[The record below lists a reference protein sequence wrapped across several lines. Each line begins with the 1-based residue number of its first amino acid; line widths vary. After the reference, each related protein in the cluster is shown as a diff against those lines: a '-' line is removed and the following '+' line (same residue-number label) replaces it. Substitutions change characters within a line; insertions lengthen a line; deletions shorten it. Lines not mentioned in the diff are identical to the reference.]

1 MKIIEERQ
9 FDYIPNK
16 IFKNLSKRDRDNL
29 RKYRSTYRWY
39 KDNEDKL
46 KFLENEINRR
56 KEKKNQYIKDL
67 TKKNTELDHLRKDY
81 QFSWSVSK
89 LKNKGDYYNFTI
101 SRRQYNT
108 KTGSLGSTKNIKE
121 QLFNCLFYKND
132 EDKKKQIEKDWKL
145 FLRKEMIDHNSRV
158 RLLIMDLIMEDVTLT
173 KVSLN
178 RKSLFPLTKKDYPKI
193 NKNVVSIP
201 LMMTNKMRWELNHLG
216 YSKDDIKHMTPK
228 EGWDLINQDISKKP

>member
-16 IFKNLSKRDRDNL
+16 IFKSLSKRDRDNL

-39 KDNEDKL
+39 KDNDDKL
-46 KFLENEINRR
+46 KSLENEIIRR
-56 KEKKNQYIKDL
+56 KEKKNQYVKDL
-67 TKKNTELDHLRKDY
+67 TKKNKELDHLRKDY

-121 QLFNCLFYKND
+121 QLSNCLFYKND

-145 FLRKEMIDHNSRV
+145 FLRKEMNDQNSKV
-158 RLLIMDLIMEDVTLT
+158 RLLIMDLIMKDVTLK

-178 RKSLFPLTKKDYPKI
+178 MESLFPLTKKDYPIIK
-193 NKNVVSIP
+193 KSVVSIP
-201 LMMTNKMRWELNHLG
+201 LMITNKMRWELKHLG
-216 YSKDDIKHMTPK
+216 YNKDDIKCMTPK
-228 EGWDLINQDISKKP
+228 EGWNIINMDISKKS

>member
-16 IFKNLSKRDRDNL
+16 IFKSLSKRDRDNL
-29 RKYRSTYRWY
+29 RKYRSTYWWY
-39 KDNEDKL
+39 KDNDDKL
-46 KFLENEINRR
+46 KSLENEIIIR
-56 KEKKNQYIKDL
+56 KEKKNQYVKDL
-67 TKKNTELDHLRKDY
+67 TKKNKELDHLRKDY

-89 LKNKGDYYNFTI
+89 LKNKGDYYNFSI
-101 SRRQYNT
+101 SRRQYHT

-145 FLRKEMIDHNSRV
+145 FLRKEMNDHKSKVN
-158 RLLIMDLIMEDVTLT
+158 LLIMDLIMKDVTLK

-201 LMMTNKMRWELNHLG
+201 LMMTNKMRWELKHLG
-216 YSKDDIKHMTPK
+216 YTSDEIKKMTPK
-228 EGWDLINQDISKKP
+228 EGWEKIKKE

>member
-16 IFKNLSKRDRDNL
+16 VFKSLSKRDRDNL
-29 RKYRSTYRWY
+29 RKYRSTYWWY
-39 KDNEDKL
+39 KDNDDKL
-46 KFLENEINRR
+46 KSLENEIIRR
-56 KEKKNQYIKDL
+56 KEKKNQYVKDL
-67 TKKNTELDHLRKDY
+67 TKKNKELDHLRKDY

-89 LKNKGDYYNFTI
+89 LKNKGDYYNFSI
-101 SRRQYNT
+101 SRRQYHT

-121 QLFNCLFYKND
+121 QLSNCLFYKND
-132 EDKKKQIEKDWKL
+132 EDKKKHIKKDWKL
-145 FLRKEMIDHNSRV
+145 FLRKEMTDHKSKV
-158 RLLIMDLIMEDVTLT
+158 RLLIMDLIMKDVTLK

-201 LMMTNKMRWELNHLG
+201 LMMTNKMRWELKHLG
-216 YSKDDIKHMTPK
+216 YTSDEIKNMTPK
-228 EGWDLINQDISKKP
+228 EGWEKIKKE

>member
-29 RKYRSTYRWY
+29 RKYRITYRWY

-46 KFLENEINRR
+46 KFLENEIIRR
-56 KEKKNQYIKDL
+56 KEKKNQYVKHL
-67 TKKNTELDHLRKDY
+67 TKKNKELDHLRKDY

-89 LKNKGDYYNFTI
+89 LKSKGDYYNFTI

-121 QLFNCLFYKND
+121 QLTNCLFYKND

-145 FLRKEMIDHNSRV
+145 FLRKEMSDHKSKV
-158 RLLIMDLIMEDVTLT
+158 RLLIMDLIMKDVTLK

-193 NKNVVSIP
+193 NKNIVSIP

-216 YSKDDIKHMTPK
+216 YSNDDIKHMTPK

>member
-16 IFKNLSKRDRDNL
+16 VIKNLSKRDRDNL
-29 RKYRSTYRWY
+29 RIYRGTYRWY
-39 KDNEDKL
+39 KDNDDKL
-46 KFLENEINRR
+46 KSLEKEITKR
-56 KEKKNQYIKDL
+56 KEKKEQYVKELI
-67 TKKNTELDHLRKDY
+67 KKNKELDHLRKDY
-81 QFSWSVSK
+81 QFSWSVSR

-108 KTGSLGSTKNIKE
+108 KTGSLGSSKSIKE
-121 QLFNCLFYKND
+121 QLCTCLFYKND
-132 EDKKKQIEKDWKL
+132 KKKKIQINKDWKM
-145 FLRKEMIDHNSRV
+145 FLRKEMNDHNSKV
-158 RLLIMDLIMEDVTLT
+158 RLLIVNLIMKDVTLK

-193 NKNVVSIP
+193 NKKGSVSIP

-216 YSKDDIKHMTPK
+216 YSKEEIKNMTPK
-228 EGWDLINQDISKKP
+228 QGWEIINKDEPK